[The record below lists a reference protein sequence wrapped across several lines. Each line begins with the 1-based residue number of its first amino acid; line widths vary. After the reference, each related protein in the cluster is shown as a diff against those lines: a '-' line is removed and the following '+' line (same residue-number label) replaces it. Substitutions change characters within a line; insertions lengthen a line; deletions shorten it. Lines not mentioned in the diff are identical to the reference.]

1 MFFLSRLRNHN
12 APEPKGESRGDND
25 LPTKRKA
32 PQRGQMFNQSKL
44 TRIMGLFKKPSEL
57 TAKPG
62 IVAMVYGSPG
72 SGKSTLACSAPGAV
86 MIDTDGGVMRINGAH
101 RVPTLQVERWEQ
113 IAEAMDEVK
122 KDPEVESVI
131 IDTVGK
137 MLNYME
143 EYIIRTSSGKRIE
156 VNRDGGLSLKGY
168 GKRKQIFSDF
178 IKSVTTLG
186 KNVIFVGHDKEE
198 KRGDETVIRP
208 EVGGSSTNDLMK
220 ELDLVGY
227 MEMTGNDRTITFT
240 PTDRYYAK
248 NTCDMPGVIRV
259 PLLINDKGEFVGDN
273 KFFGDVIRRYKDR
286 INVSLENNRKL
297 DDLRALIEGNVAD
310 IRNAEDANRVV
321 EWVNGLEHVYN
332 SKAIAGKLIMARAKE
347 LGLKLDKVTKKYSDP
362 DAA

>member
-1 MFFLSRLRNHN
+1 MS
-12 APEPKGESRGDND
+12 
-25 LPTKRKA
+25 
-32 PQRGQMFNQSKL
+32 
-44 TRIMGLFKKPSEL
+44 LFKKPSEL
-57 TAKPG
+57 KAKPG

-72 SGKSTLACSAPGAV
+72 SGKSTLACSAPNSV

-101 RVPTLQVERWEQ
+101 QVPTLQVTRWEE
-113 IAEAMDEVK
+113 INEAMEEVRTN
-122 KDPEVESVI
+122 PQIETVI

-143 EYIIRTSSGKRIE
+143 EYIIRTASGKRIE

-168 GKRKQIFSDF
+168 GKRKQMFSDF

-220 ELDLVGY
+220 ELDIVGY
-227 MEMTGNDRTITFT
+227 MEMNGATRTISFSG
-240 PTDRYYAK
+240 TDRFYAK
-248 NTCDMPGVIRV
+248 NTCDMPGVIPV
-259 PLLINDKGEFVGDN
+259 PLLIDENRNIIGEN
-273 KFFGDVIRRYKDR
+273 NFFGGVIEGYRNR
-286 INVSLENNRKL
+286 IAHNIENNRKL
-297 DDLRALIEGNVAD
+297 EELRMLIES
-310 IRNAEDANRVV
+310 NAEDVTDAESANRFC

-332 SKAIAGKLIMARAKE
+332 SKAIAGKLIMAKAKE
-347 LGLKLDKVTKKYSDP
+347 LGLKLDKSTKKYTGP